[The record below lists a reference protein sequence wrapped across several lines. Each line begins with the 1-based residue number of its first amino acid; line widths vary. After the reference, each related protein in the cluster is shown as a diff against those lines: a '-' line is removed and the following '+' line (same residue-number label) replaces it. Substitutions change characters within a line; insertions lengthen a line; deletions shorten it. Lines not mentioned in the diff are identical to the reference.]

1 MIEATRFEMIVVPID
16 FSKASRQALEL
27 AWDLAIEAGPA
38 QVILVHACFVPV
50 EIEALVGS
58 AAYEAVEDVDTH
70 AGQELDQLVSELK
83 DAGVA
88 CERVSV
94 RGSPEQVILDVAE
107 SKRADLIVMGTHG
120 RTGLGHLLLGSV
132 AERVVRHASCPVMT
146 TSIAR

>member
-1 MIEATRFEMIVVPID
+1 MRTVDFVLTGALVLAASGAALACIWDRDTLRMETKEFPHVTDVIVGRFPRNPPAYFTR
-16 FSKASRQALEL
+16 RLEL
-27 AWDLAIEAGPA
+27 AAERGAAETIDLA
-38 QVILVHACFVPV
+38 
-50 EIEALVGS
+50 S
-58 AAYEAVEDVDTH
+58 YD
-70 AGQELDQLVSELK
+70 

-88 CERVSV
+88 CDRVSV